1 MRSRAARIALNLMPL
16 YAVIVAMALAVP
28 LLAAASVNPFDALH
42 VMLESAFGN
51 RFALGNTV
59 SDATP
64 LLFTALGVAICFRA
78 RVYNIGG
85 EGQLYIGALAG
96 SAVAIYVHGV
106 PAPLLIALI
115 TLASAL
121 AGGAWALLPALAK
134 AFRQTNEI
142 LSTLLLNFIAIYLVA
157 YFVARRYGPMH
168 GKGVTFA
175 GSDFIQPA
183 AHLPTLLPGAQAN
196 SAFLLGVILAV
207 GLAFVLARTTAGYQ
221 VRAAGLNATAA
232 RYAGHADRSLVI
244 STMVASGAVSGLA
257 GTANIL
263 FQTFLL
269 GASLSPPPGW
279 GYVGITVALLGG
291 LRPLPIIVA
300 ALFFGALQAGAEGMQ
315 LATETPA
322 SIAGI
327 IQALTIILVLGG
339 GVARASLIRRA
350 QLAATRRASA
360 EHASIADAL
369 ESVPDAASPPLA
381 PRQVSP

>member
-1 MRSRAARIALNLMPL
+1 MRSRAARLALNLMPL
-16 YAVIVAMALAVP
+16 YAVIVAMALAIP
-28 LLAAASVNPFDALH
+28 LLAAASVDPFDALH
-42 VMLESAFGN
+42 VMFESAFGN
-51 RFALGNTV
+51 RFAIGNTI

-64 LLFTALGVAICFRA
+64 LLFTALGVAICFQA

-96 SAVAIYVHGV
+96 SAIAIYVHGV
-106 PAPLLIALI
+106 PAPLLIVLI
-115 TLASAL
+115 TVASAI

-207 GLAFVLARTTAGYQ
+207 ALAFVLARTTAGYQ
-221 VRAAGLNATAA
+221 VRAAGFNATAA

-257 GTANIL
+257 GTATIL

-291 LRPLPIIVA
+291 LRPLPIVLA

-339 GVARASLIRRA
+339 GVARLALIRSA
-350 QLAATRRASA
+350 QLAATRRAAA
-360 EHASIADAL
+360 EHLSAADAL
-369 ESVPDAASPPLA
+369 EGLPDVAGPPLA